1 MVTWW
6 YRISANPSMENI
18 CLAMNGVVYSTSETK
33 EGSITDEEKFKKKVV
48 RYCLLSWTMC
58 LSNFSEVVKD
68 HFFDKKVKIIAH
80 NVILLNFSR
89 AGNENFFGLIVSS
102 TFYRNT

>member
-33 EGSITDEEKFKKKVV
+33 ERNITDEEDFKKKVV

-68 HFFDKKVKIIAH
+68 HFFDKKVKITAH
-80 NVILLNFSR
+80 NVIFFKSR
-89 AGNENFFGLIVSS
+89 
-102 TFYRNT
+102 